1 MRLLLLFSLF
11 FAITNL
17 YGQNGFL
24 RYYDGYPNGGVPYCL
39 EKTPDGGFLIGG
51 NAGDPD
57 TPSIAAMQLMKIDAA
72 GNKIWEVRD
81 HETNFDNIQDM
92 VVYDDST
99 IFCAVSLNV
108 NHIALVKR
116 NTSGH
121 IIWIKQFFQPD
132 TIGHLLRIIK
142 VQDGNL
148 VIAGDVNRAFDS
160 DSAESLILKADTAG
174 NILWLTRYFSP
185 LGNGAAD
192 VIEAPDSSL
201 FFAGRLHS
209 IDTAA
214 HLDYFFWMLG
224 KLDKQGNL
232 QWVKTYDDSNGYCW
246 GLSLLN
252 NGNIALAG
260 SELSHAKMLI
270 VNDTGLVLT
279 TQIVDTALHQETFF
293 WRIKSKDNS
302 IVLLE
307 SYFHGITNDSF
318 TDIKILKYSLTA
330 DSFYFEKLFGQ
341 FNYQNPRDMELLPNG
356 SIAVTFHEFGDSS
369 TCFHCT
375 GLLVVDSTG
384 CNPDLCTTS
393 ISEVA
398 KPKLLTV
405 FPNPCSNVLNIRS
418 PEGELLQD
426 VNITDVTGQVIWSKS
441 FTGGVPQL
449 KISLPDIARSFL
461 LVRAKAGGKDYYAK
475 VIKE

>member
-1 MRLLLLFSLF
+1 MRLLLLGSLF
-11 FAITNL
+11 FSVINL

-24 RYYDGYPNGGVPYCL
+24 RYYDGYPTGGVPYCL

-57 TPSIAAMQLMKIDAA
+57 TPTIADMQLMKIDAT
-72 GNKIWEVRD
+72 GHKIWEVRD
-81 HETNFDNIQDM
+81 HVTNFDNIQDM

-99 IFCAVSLNV
+99 IFCAAQLDA

-116 NTSGH
+116 NISGH

-132 TIGHLLRIIK
+132 TISHLLRIIK
-142 VQDGNL
+142 LRDGNL

-160 DSAESLILKADTAG
+160 DSAESLILKADTSG

-185 LGNGAAD
+185 LGNGASD
-192 VIEAPDSSL
+192 VIETPDSSL
-201 FFAGRLHS
+201 FFVGRLHS

-232 QWVKTYDDSNGYCW
+232 QWVKTYDGTFGYCL
-246 GLSLLN
+246 GLTLLN
-252 NGNIALAG
+252 NGNLALAG
-260 SELSHAKMLI
+260 AELSDAQMLI

-279 TQIVDTALHQETFF
+279 TRKVDITMQYERYFL
-293 WRIKSKDNS
+293 RVKSEDNT

-307 SYFHGITNDSF
+307 HYYNGPANDSF
-318 TDIKILKYSLTA
+318 VDIKIWKYSLAA
-330 DSFYFEKLFGQ
+330 DSFYYEKLFGQ
-341 FNYQNPRDMELLPNG
+341 PNYQNPSDMQLLPDG
-356 SIAVTFHEFGDSS
+356 GIAVTFHEFGDSS

-384 CNPDLCTTS
+384 CNPDLCATS

-398 KPKLLTV
+398 TPKLLSV
-405 FPNPCSNVLNIRS
+405 YPNPFMDVVTIRS
-418 PEGELLQD
+418 PEGELLRQ
-426 VNITDVTGQVIWSKS
+426 ITIMDITGSLVWHQNLTNPVS
-441 FTGGVPQL
+441 TYA
-449 KISLPDIARSFL
+449 ISLPSLAAGVFFIT
-461 LVRAKAGGKDYYAK
+461 AKSNQNYYYAK
-475 VIKE
+475 IIKE